1 MNAEEQMDRL
11 IDVRYNT
18 VEEIAEAGDIIQVI
32 AKLSPSERND
42 LAGLYTHGPLGAGD
56 LPSTSFY
63 QEMMKHGLVTYFVSR
78 HQDPKYACTVKGAR
92 ACELIIEMDSR
103 QVI

>member
-32 AKLSPSERND
+32 AKLSPRERKD
-42 LAGLYTHGPLGAGD
+42 
-56 LPSTSFY
+56 
-63 QEMMKHGLVTYFVSR
+63 
-78 HQDPKYACTVKGAR
+78 
-92 ACELIIEMDSR
+92 
-103 QVI
+103 

>member
-1 MNAEEQMDRL
+1 MNAEEQMDHL

-18 VEEIAEAGDIIQVI
+18 QEEIAEAGDIIQVI

-42 LAGLYTHGPLGAGD
+42 LVGLYTKGPLGAGD

-63 QEMMKHGLVTYFVSR
+63 QEMMKHGLVTYFVVR
-78 HQDPKYACTVKGAR
+78 HQEPKYAFTVKGAR
-92 ACELIIEMDSR
+92 ACELIIEMDRR
-103 QVI
+103 QAI

>member
-1 MNAEEQMDRL
+1 MNAEEQMNRL

-32 AKLSPSERND
+32 AKLSPSERKD
-42 LAGLYTHGPLGAGD
+42 LAGLYTQGPLGAGD

-63 QEMMKHGLVTYFVSR
+63 QEMMKQGLVTYFATR

-92 ACELIIEMDSR
+92 ACELIIEIDSCR
-103 QVI
+103 VN